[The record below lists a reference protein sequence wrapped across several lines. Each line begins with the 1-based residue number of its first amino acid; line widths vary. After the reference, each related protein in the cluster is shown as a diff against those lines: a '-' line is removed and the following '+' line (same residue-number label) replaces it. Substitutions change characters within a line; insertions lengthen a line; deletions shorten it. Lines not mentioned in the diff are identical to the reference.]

1 LQFKQIADEIFWK
14 YFERF
19 KDLLAQCPHFE
30 IEKWRLCQALYDGL
44 EYQTK
49 ILLESMSQGGF
60 LKKNEDEGWLLYEDL
75 ADKTI
80 QWEPTPKKFR
90 TNDPS
95 TFKGGVHS
103 IEANIATEAKLATV
117 MRRLEAL
124 ETKEPVPVNQVSP
137 TPSTG
142 CTYCQAMNHVFK

>member
-1 LQFKQIADEIFWK
+1 MQFKQIANEPFWK

-19 KDLLAQCPHFE
+19 KDLLAQCPHHG

-49 ILLESMSQGGF
+49 TLLESMCQGGF
-60 LKKNEDEGWLLYEDL
+60 LKKNEDEGWLLYEEL
-75 ADKTI
+75 ADNTI

-95 TFKGGVHS
+95 SSKGGVHS
-103 IEANIATEAKLATV
+103 IEANIATEAKLV
-117 MRRLEAL
+117 AL
-124 ETKEPVPVNQVSP
+124 
-137 TPSTG
+137 
-142 CTYCQAMNHVFK
+142 M